1 MSKTLLYEWGFTEGV
16 DRGKEVLARLFV
28 GANMSCTSTIELPYF
43 SVAVGNNLMIC
54 ICCGIIGTKRAF
66 GNYPKSQNY
75 AEKPDVIRN

>member
-43 SVAVGNNLMIC
+43 SVAMRNYPMID
-54 ICCGIIGTKRAF
+54 IYCGITGTKRTL
-66 GNYPKSQNY
+66 GRQLPKMS
-75 AEKPDVIRN
+75 KLCRITR